1 MKDWDAQVY
10 REQTGFVSELGLPV
24 VELLDPCRGERIL
37 DVGCGDGVLTGK
49 LAAQGC
55 EVTGIDASP
64 DMVRAARER
73 GVDARL
79 MDAAVM
85 DFDEE
90 FDAVF
95 SNAALHWMR
104 PPEAVV
110 RNIHRA
116 LKPKGRFVAEFGGRG
131 NVAHIRH
138 ALHESLR
145 SRGIAPEN
153 VDPWYFPSPGE
164 YAELLRDNGF
174 KLRSATHFERPT
186 PLPGGL
192 ASWLESVARPFCA
205 AVPAAMRGELL
216 ADLEDRLAPVLLGED
231 GSWRADYV
239 RLRIVAVKAPVA

>member
-1 MKDWDAQVY
+1 MKDWDAQKY
-10 REQTGFVSELGLPV
+10 REHTGFVSELGLPV
-24 VELLDPCRGERIL
+24 VELLGPGRGERIL

-49 LAAQGC
+49 LAARGC

-79 MDAAVM
+79 TDAAVM

-104 PPEAVV
+104 PAEAVA

-116 LKPKGRFVAEFGGRG
+116 LKPNGRFVAEFGGRG
-131 NVAHIRH
+131 NIAHIRN

-145 SRGIAPEN
+145 SRGIAPDK

-164 YAELLRDNGF
+164 YAELLQANGF
-174 KLRSATHFERPT
+174 ELRSATHFERPT
-186 PLPGGL
+186 ELPGGI
-192 ASWLESVARPFCA
+192 SDWLESVARPFLA
-205 AVPAAMRGELL
+205 AVPGPAQRDFL
-216 ADLEDRLAPVLLGED
+216 AEVEVRLAPTLLGED
-231 GSWRADYV
+231 GVWRADYV
-239 RLRIVAVKAPVA
+239 RLRIAAGKRTVA